1 MSQQQ
6 HSMDEFRKGTWR
18 LKISLDAPFLRPPAV
33 LWALFPE
40 DPRKR
45 FLDELQKMRSS
56 FQEQVKAVADAAI
69 REQILRSQPA
79 VTWDHLFKSVS
90 GDKVGLLTYA
100 LDVVHLISSND
111 SGGKKWIVT
120 KAVQTRSQVLC
131 WCVPFDAVIGHE
143 SALTLNKDNVLNLI
157 ELAEGKK

>member
-1 MSQQQ
+1 MSQQS

-18 LKISLDAPFLRPPAV
+18 LKISLDAPFLNPPAV

-45 FLDELQKMRSS
+45 FLEDLQRMRAS
-56 FQEQVKAVADAAI
+56 FQKQVEAVADAAI

-90 GDKVGLLTYA
+90 GDKVGLLTDA
-100 LDVVHLISSND
+100 PEIVHLISATD
-111 SGGKKWIVT
+111 SGGEKWIVT

-131 WCVPFDAVIGHE
+131 WCVPFRAVVGEE
-143 SALTLNKDNVLNLI
+143 SVLALNKDNVLDLI
-157 ELAEGKK
+157 KIAEGKT